1 MSKATLVGNVNDIEN
16 MASFLIN
23 KCGLKPE
30 EVQKFSGK
38 GDYQGRSCQVKKKRK

>member
-38 GDYQGRSCQVKKKRK
+38 GDYRGCQVKKKRK